1 MENTQQ
7 RTQQRGDSA
16 FRLKFEGKMTYQFYG
31 EQKGRAIDAMQRHK
45 EMEIDLSAV
54 DEIDLHG
61 LHLLGLLQ
69 GAGLVVAVSP
79 VVERAAMR
87 LLSTHHAAALGRVQR
102 HRTAA
107 INQ

>member
-7 RTQQRGDSA
+7 RGESA

-45 EMEIDLSAV
+45 AMEIDLSAV

-69 GAGLVVAVSP
+69 DAGLVVAVSP
-79 VVERAAMR
+79 VVAQAMLR
-87 LLSTHHAAALGRVQR
+87 LLSTHHAAALGRVR
-102 HRTAA
+102 RPGAVA
-107 INQ
+107 INR